1 MGGAR
6 QVDNPMARLVIYKD
20 FFKHGLGAER
30 ATATMANAM
39 VALGYDVHIITKQPT
54 KNPFSVT
61 FSPEVTCHRLPHRRH
76 PLIRT
81 FNKWI
86 LTSALGERL
95 LMRCFPKLDLAL
107 ACSKRLQAM
116 LRQLT
121 PDLIIA
127 AGSGESIDLL
137 LAGPLEVPV
146 VAMFHIF
153 PPACF
158 AQNKLRRATRLKVL
172 LPQVAECQVLL
183 PSHRDTL
190 RPYTAAPVTAIAN
203 GITYPVDEPLPPAA
217 SREKTILYVANF
229 LPEKNHAELMDAFS
243 RLNAPE
249 WTLHL
254 YGSGKPEAEATL
266 KALAQDLGI
275 ADRVRFKPPAV
286 ISRPVLLQASICAFP
301 SKMEGF
307 GLALAEAMWCGLPCV
322 GFKAALGV
330 NELIVHEA
338 NGLLAD
344 PGPEAFAAQ
353 LQRLI
358 DDAALREHLGAIAAR
373 TARRAWAQE
382 TIMQLWDDLI
392 QRNLQRPR
400 PTPTSPAEPN
410 A

>member
-1 MGGAR
+1 
-6 QVDNPMARLVIYKD
+6 
-20 FFKHGLGAER
+20 
-30 ATATMANAM
+30 
-39 VALGYDVHIITKQPT
+39 
-54 KNPFSVT
+54 
-61 FSPEVTCHRLPHRRH
+61 
-76 PLIRT
+76 
-81 FNKWI
+81 
-86 LTSALGERL
+86 
-95 LMRCFPKLDLAL
+95 
-107 ACSKRLQAM
+107 M

-127 AGSGESIDLL
+127 AGSGECIDLL

-146 VAMFHIF
+146 VAMFHLF

-158 AQNKLRRATRLKVL
+158 AQTKLRRAARLKAL

-190 RPYTAAPVTAIAN
+190 RPYTSAPVTAIAN

-229 LPEKNHAELMDAFS
+229 LPEKNHAELMEAFS

-254 YGSGKPEAEATL
+254 YGSGKPEAEASL
-266 KALAQDLGI
+266 KMLAQNLGI
-275 ADRVRFKPPAV
+275 ADRVRFTTPAV
-286 ISRPVLLQASICAFP
+286 ISRPILLQASICAFP

-322 GFKAALGV
+322 GFKEARGV

-400 PTPTSPAEPN
+400 PTPTSSAEPN